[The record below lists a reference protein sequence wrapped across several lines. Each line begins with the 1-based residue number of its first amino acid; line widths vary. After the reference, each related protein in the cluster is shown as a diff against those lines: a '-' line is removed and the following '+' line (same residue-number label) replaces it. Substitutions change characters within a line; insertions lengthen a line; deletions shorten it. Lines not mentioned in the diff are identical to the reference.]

1 MTLLVASGWEFADG
15 FAKLSLPGSIPP
27 PDAPMMIPY
36 LLGEL
41 FGFFAGLGLIGVL
54 LALVTSIFWTWM
66 IIHAATNPSLD
77 GTQKIVWLL
86 VILFLHFLGA
96 LIYFIVG
103 RGSQRAGV

>member
-1 MTLLVASGWEFADG
+1 MAWRNS
-15 FAKLSLPGSIPP
+15 SLPGWIPP
-27 PDAPMMIPY
+27 PDAPVMIPY
-36 LLGEL
+36 HLAEF
-41 FGFFAGLGLIGVL
+41 FGFFTGLGLIGVL
-54 LALVTSIFWTWM
+54 LALATSIFWIWM
-66 IIHAATNPSLD
+66 IIHCATNASLD

>member
-1 MTLLVASGWEFADG
+1 
-15 FAKLSLPGSIPP
+15 
-27 PDAPMMIPY
+27 MISY
-36 LLGEL
+36 HLAEI
-41 FGFFAGLGLIGVL
+41 FGLFAGLGLIGIL
-54 LALVTSIFWTWM
+54 LALVTSIFWIWM
-66 IIHAATNPSLD
+66 IIHCVTNASLD